1 MNNRDGTSKY
11 IFGIIIAVLTS
22 GTGNFEDNNR
32 FEYQKPGKTG
42 LLGLGQESRKCAASH
57 HSQEEVPGE
66 DGTSAPPAP
75 GQVSAC

>member
-11 IFGIIIAVLTS
+11 IFGIIIAVLQELKILRTII
-22 GTGNFEDNNR
+22 NR
-32 FEYQKPGKTG
+32 FKYQKPGKTG